1 MTPVLAVRDLV
12 TQFHLRAGVV
22 RAVDGVSFEVGRGET
37 VGIVGESGSGKSV
50 TALSVLRLIAPPGR
64 IVAGE
69 VVFDGRDVLALSE
82 AELRRVRGR
91 GIAMIFQNPRSCL
104 NPVMTVGQQVAAVAR
119 LHRQDTRA
127 GATAR
132 ALEMLRAVQI
142 PDAGRVFGAY
152 PHQLSGGMCQRVMI
166 AMAMV
171 CEPALVI
178 ADEPTTGLDVT
189 VQRQI
194 LALMHALW
202 ERTRISRLLISH
214 DMGVVATTCDR
225 VVVMYAGK
233 VVEAGPVRE
242 LFKAPLHPYTR
253 RLVGSTPR
261 LDDARRPSAIAG
273 DLPDPV
279 RPPDGCRFHPRCVE
293 AVERC
298 RHEAPRLESAGAGRV
313 VACHLA
319 ARAAST
325 GPAGTTPSLPTPE
338 RV

>member
-1 MTPVLAVRDLV
+1 MTPLLAVRDLV

-22 RAVDGVSFEVGRGET
+22 RAVDGVSFEIGRGES

-69 VVFDGRDVLALSE
+69 IVFDGRDVLALSGE
-82 AELRRVRGR
+82 ELRRVRGR

-104 NPVMTVGQQVAAVAR
+104 NPVMTVGQQVAAMAR
-119 LHRQDTRA
+119 LHRRDTRG

-142 PDAGRVFGAY
+142 ADAGRVSGAY

-194 LALMHALW
+194 LALMQALW
-202 ERTRISRLLISH
+202 ERTGVSRLLISH

-233 VVEAGPVRE
+233 VVEAGPVRA
-242 LFKAPLHPYTR
+242 LFTAPLHPYTR
-253 RLVGSTPR
+253 RLVQATPR
-261 LDDARRPSAIAG
+261 LDGARRPSAIAG
-273 DLPDPV
+273 ELPDPV
-279 RPPDGCRFHPRCVE
+279 RPPAGCRFHPRCAE
-293 AVERC
+293 ALDRC
-298 RHEAPRLESAGAGRV
+298 RHEEPRLGAAGAGRV
-313 VACHLA
+313 VACHLVDGVSPSHP
-319 ARAAST
+319 AR
-325 GPAGTTPSLPTPE
+325 TTSSLAPRE
-338 RV
+338 RA